1 MTNAENANWLE
12 MNEAIKRAGNAS
24 ALPVIDAGNEPGI
37 TKVIERHEHKF
48 LADGLHSNEAGKAIP
63 LI

>member
-1 MTNAENANWLE
+1 

-24 ALPVIDAGNEPGI
+24 GLQVIDAGNEPGI

-48 LADGLHSNEAGKAIP
+48 LADGLHSNEAGKAIQGRYMASAINR
-63 LI
+63 LIR